1 MVAEVEPKLGFGVI
15 THICIIV
22 QIQMNTYNWSSSQ
35 WARPPSWREPS
46 SARGSS
52 SRPTPSWPARAPGA
66 SPCSCGSWVHNCHVT
81 SLVTCDVMS
90 RVTSRPSWQVSGL
103 IALAGA
109 LCWAELATVFPRQG
123 GTYIFIKEGLGD
135 LPAFVYIYM
144 RSVLSIISDL
154 IWSMFISRVF
164 LLNPVAGAV
173 QSIAAA
179 QYLLGRSH
187 V

>member
-1 MVAEVEPKLGFGVI
+1 MVAEVEPKLGFGVT
-15 THICIIV
+15 THIWIIV
-22 QIQMNTYNWSSSQ
+22 QIQLNTYNWSSSQ
-35 WARPPSWREPS
+35 WARPLSWRAPS
-46 SARGSS
+46 SAQGSS

-66 SPCSCGSWVHNCHVT
+66 SPCSCGSWVYNCHVA
-81 SLVTCDVMS
+81 SDVTLML
-90 RVTSRPSWQVSGL
+90 RHVTSWQVSGL

-109 LCWAELATVFPRQG
+109 LCWAELATVFPKQG

-144 RSVLSIISDL
+144 RSFEPSQL
-154 IWSMFISRVF
+154 IWSMFLSRVF
-164 LLNPVAGAV
+164 LLNPVAAAV

-179 QYLLGRSH
+179 RYLLGRSH